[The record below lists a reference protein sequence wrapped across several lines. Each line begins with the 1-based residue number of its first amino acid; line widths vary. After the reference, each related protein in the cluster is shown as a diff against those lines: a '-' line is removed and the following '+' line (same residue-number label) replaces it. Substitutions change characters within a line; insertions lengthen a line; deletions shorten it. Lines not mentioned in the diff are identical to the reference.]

1 MSFVERNKG
10 IYENGLKRI
19 AKVFKGSR
27 KAQGL
32 NMVDSLLEKL
42 RSHMS
47 DDMILEGLL
56 DNLFEEEA
64 VSILS
69 DLARFEGLSVEA
81 SRRKGQ
87 EGEALSLG
95 TGTLDEM
102 MSSIQSELE
111 SFISSLPP
119 EEQDKALQM
128 ADQQMQNFL
137 SEFFSGAHL
146 ASRKRRRA
154 KLYRVYEA
162 VENAGGGVEGV
173 GAGWE
178 EIEAN
183 SAREFWGSGWEDADP
198 STVIVATDDE
208 GDSAHF
214 RPFVDGVSAS
224 RKRRRRRSQE
234 ESSGE
239 MLSAADEYALDMSLL
254 DSLMSWHSGQGSD
267 IYALGSSLF
276 AGNDVPKE
284 IAEGAL
290 FELESSLEGLDPSSP
305 EYDELATLVDAL
317 SYWISPF

>member
-1 MSFVERNKG
+1 MSFVDRNKG

-19 AKVFKGSR
+19 AQSLGGEALSLGTGALDEMMSSIQSELESFISSLPPEEQDKALQMADQQMQNFLSEFFSGARLASR

-81 SRRKGQ
+81 SRK
-87 EGEALSLG
+87 
-95 TGTLDEM
+95 
-102 MSSIQSELE
+102 
-111 SFISSLPP
+111 
-119 EEQDKALQM
+119 
-128 ADQQMQNFL
+128 
-137 SEFFSGAHL
+137 
-146 ASRKRRRA
+146 
-154 KLYRVYEA
+154 
-162 VENAGGGVEGV
+162 
-173 GAGWE
+173 
-178 EIEAN
+178 
-183 SAREFWGSGWEDADP
+183 
-198 STVIVATDDE
+198 
-208 GDSAHF
+208 
-214 RPFVDGVSAS
+214 
-224 RKRRRRRSQE
+224 RRRSQE

-317 SYWISPF
+317 SYWITPF